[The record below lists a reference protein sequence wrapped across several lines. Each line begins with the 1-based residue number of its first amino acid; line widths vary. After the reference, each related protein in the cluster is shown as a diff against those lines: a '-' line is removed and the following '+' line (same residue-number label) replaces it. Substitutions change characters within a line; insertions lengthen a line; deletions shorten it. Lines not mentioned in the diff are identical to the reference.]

1 MEKGLEVFEIYKLF
15 DVEIFHVR
23 VRCVGVPSTRSYIL
37 YESCKFANVKNLF
50 VKRIYTY
57 ALLPSIVSNNKC
69 ISLFE
74 HFTIWNVPGN
84 AKSFS
89 WANCSIRCSLEGS
102 VILSLFLVVSVLVR
116 KAFFSFSFS
125 FPFFFASHGL
135 LFTYIRIQPTD
146 SFLFFPW
153 ICQLR
158 FSFEQPVTA
167 AKSFRYT
174 DVLRFDA
181 VT

>member
-1 MEKGLEVFEIYKLF
+1 MYVCVALEYLRQGLTFYMKVVSSQMLKISLSNTY
-15 DVEIFHVR
+15 
-23 VRCVGVPSTRSYIL
+23 
-37 YESCKFANVKNLF
+37 A
-50 VKRIYTY
+50 Y

-69 ISLFE
+69 ISFFE
-74 HFTIWNVPGN
+74 HFAIWNVRGN

-102 VILSLFLVVSVLVR
+102 VILSLFLIVSVLVR
-116 KAFFSFSFS
+116 KAFFFSLSFS
-125 FPFFFASHGL
+125 FPFFFSSHSL
-135 LFTYIRIQPTD
+135 LLTYIRIQPTN
-146 SFLFFPW
+146 SFLFSSW

>member
-1 MEKGLEVFEIYKLF
+1 MALPCLHWHFNIEVANNKRHEDYIRNSLPLTFFFPFFLFLFFFFYLLPATRGNSIFPSTMQSPVFLENLAVRFSFPDLFTDEGKMEKGLEVFEIYKLF

-89 WANCSIRCSLEGS
+89 
-102 VILSLFLVVSVLVR
+102 
-116 KAFFSFSFS
+116 
-125 FPFFFASHGL
+125 
-135 LFTYIRIQPTD
+135 
-146 SFLFFPW
+146 
-153 ICQLR
+153 
-158 FSFEQPVTA
+158 
-167 AKSFRYT
+167 
-174 DVLRFDA
+174 
-181 VT
+181 